1 MESQSERP
9 VLSDMCK
16 AKNKKCRS
24 ERRPRRKRRSIISA
38 LLLAVLMA
46 GCAAAT
52 APCETQTPE
61 LPPQA
66 EAAMDSEGIGEIQKR
81 LLDIAFDNE
90 YECSAAEIVNWE
102 AIRKFQEE
110 NPQYYPTV
118 SEEGIVSE
126 EIGEIQKRLMNW
138 DK

>member
-1 MESQSERP
+1 M
-9 VLSDMCK
+9 
-16 AKNKKCRS
+16 
-24 ERRPRRKRRSIISA
+24 KRISIISA

-52 APCETQTPE
+52 APCDAQTPE

-66 EAAMDSEGIGEIQKR
+66 EVAMDSEGIGEIQKR

-90 YECSAAEIVNWE
+90 YDCSAAEIVNWE

-118 SEEGIVSE
+118 SEEGIISE
-126 EIGEIQKRLMNW
+126 ETGELQGRLLNW

>member
-1 MESQSERP
+1 M
-9 VLSDMCK
+9 
-16 AKNKKCRS
+16 
-24 ERRPRRKRRSIISA
+24 KRISIISA

-66 EAAMDSEGIGEIQKR
+66 EAAMESGSIGEIQER

-90 YECSAAEIVNWE
+90 YDCSAAEIVNWE

-118 SEEGIVSE
+118 SEEPEEGIVSE
-126 EIGEIQKRLMNW
+126 ETGELQERLLNW

>member
-1 MESQSERP
+1 M
-9 VLSDMCK
+9 
-16 AKNKKCRS
+16 
-24 ERRPRRKRRSIISA
+24 KRISIISA
-38 LLLAVLMA
+38 LLLAMLIA
-46 GCAAAT
+46 GHAAAT

-66 EAAMDSEGIGEIQKR
+66 EAAMKSGSIGEIQKR

-90 YECSAAEIVNWE
+90 YDCSAAEIVNWE

-110 NPQYYPTV
+110 NPQHYPTV
-118 SEEGIVSE
+118 SEEPEEGIISE
-126 EIGEIQKRLMNW
+126 EIWEIQKRLMDW

>member
-1 MESQSERP
+1 M
-9 VLSDMCK
+9 
-16 AKNKKCRS
+16 
-24 ERRPRRKRRSIISA
+24 RRISIISA

-66 EAAMDSEGIGEIQKR
+66 EAAMESGSIGEIQER

-90 YECSAAEIVNWE
+90 YDCSAAEIVNWE

-110 NPQYYPTV
+110 NPQYYPNV
-118 SEEGIVSE
+118 SGELEKGITSE
-126 EIGEIQKRLMNW
+126 EIGEIQERLLNW

>member
-1 MESQSERP
+1 M
-9 VLSDMCK
+9 
-16 AKNKKCRS
+16 
-24 ERRPRRKRRSIISA
+24 RRISIISA

-46 GCAAAT
+46 GHAAAT

-66 EAAMDSEGIGEIQKR
+66 EAAMESGSIGEIQER

-126 EIGEIQKRLMNW
+126 EIGEIQKRLMDW

>member
-1 MESQSERP
+1 M
-9 VLSDMCK
+9 
-16 AKNKKCRS
+16 
-24 ERRPRRKRRSIISA
+24 KRISIISA

-46 GCAAAT
+46 GHAAAT

-61 LPPQA
+61 LLPQA
-66 EAAMDSEGIGEIQKR
+66 EAAMDSEGIGEIQER

>member
-1 MESQSERP
+1 M
-9 VLSDMCK
+9 
-16 AKNKKCRS
+16 
-24 ERRPRRKRRSIISA
+24 KRISIISA

-66 EAAMDSEGIGEIQKR
+66 EAAMDSEGIGEIQER

-90 YECSAAEIVNWE
+90 YECSAAEIVNRE

>member
-1 MESQSERP
+1 M
-9 VLSDMCK
+9 
-16 AKNKKCRS
+16 
-24 ERRPRRKRRSIISA
+24 KRISIISA

-46 GCAAAT
+46 GHAAAA

-66 EAAMDSEGIGEIQKR
+66 EAAMESGSIGEIQER

-90 YECSAAEIVNWE
+90 YDCSAAEIVNWE

-110 NPQYYPTV
+110 NTQYYPTV
-118 SEEGIVSE
+118 SEEGIISE
-126 EIGEIQKRLMNW
+126 ETGELQERLLNW

>member
-1 MESQSERP
+1 M
-9 VLSDMCK
+9 
-16 AKNKKCRS
+16 
-24 ERRPRRKRRSIISA
+24 RRISIISA

-46 GCAAAT
+46 GHAAAA

-66 EAAMDSEGIGEIQKR
+66 EAAMESGSIGEIQER
-81 LLDIAFDNE
+81 LLDIAFDDE

>member
-1 MESQSERP
+1 M
-9 VLSDMCK
+9 
-16 AKNKKCRS
+16 
-24 ERRPRRKRRSIISA
+24 RRISIISA

-46 GCAAAT
+46 GHAAAA
-52 APCETQTPE
+52 APCDAQTPE

-66 EAAMDSEGIGEIQKR
+66 EAAMESGSIGEIQER
-81 LLDIAFDNE
+81 LLDIAFDDE

-110 NPQYYPTV
+110 NPRYYPTV
-118 SEEGIVSE
+118 SEEPEEGIISE
-126 EIGEIQKRLMNW
+126 EIWEIQKRLMDW

>member
-1 MESQSERP
+1 M
-9 VLSDMCK
+9 
-16 AKNKKCRS
+16 
-24 ERRPRRKRRSIISA
+24 KRISIISA

-66 EAAMDSEGIGEIQKR
+66 EAAMESGSIGEIQER

-90 YECSAAEIVNWE
+90 YDCSAAEIVNWE

-118 SEEGIVSE
+118 SEEGIISE
-126 EIGEIQKRLMNW
+126 ETGELQERLLNW

>member
-1 MESQSERP
+1 M
-9 VLSDMCK
+9 
-16 AKNKKCRS
+16 
-24 ERRPRRKRRSIISA
+24 KRISIISA

-102 AIRKFQEE
+102 AIRKFQEV

>member
-1 MESQSERP
+1 M
-9 VLSDMCK
+9 
-16 AKNKKCRS
+16 
-24 ERRPRRKRRSIISA
+24 KRISIISA

-102 AIRKFQEE
+102 AIRKIQEE

>member
-1 MESQSERP
+1 M
-9 VLSDMCK
+9 
-16 AKNKKCRS
+16 
-24 ERRPRRKRRSIISA
+24 KRISIISA
-38 LLLAVLMA
+38 LLLAALMA
-46 GCAAAT
+46 GCAAA
-52 APCETQTPE
+52 AVPCDVQTPE

-66 EAAMDSEGIGEIQKR
+66 EAAMDSEGIGEIQER

-90 YECSAAEIVNWE
+90 YDCSAAEIVNWE

-118 SEEGIVSE
+118 SEEGIISE
-126 EIGEIQKRLMNW
+126 ETGELQERLLNW

>member
-1 MESQSERP
+1 M
-9 VLSDMCK
+9 
-16 AKNKKCRS
+16 
-24 ERRPRRKRRSIISA
+24 KRISIISA

-46 GCAAAT
+46 GHAAAT

-66 EAAMDSEGIGEIQKR
+66 EAAMESGSIGEIQER

-90 YECSAAEIVNWE
+90 YDCSAAEIVNWE

-118 SEEGIVSE
+118 SEEGIISE
-126 EIGEIQKRLMNW
+126 ETGKLQERLLNW

>member
-1 MESQSERP
+1 M
-9 VLSDMCK
+9 
-16 AKNKKCRS
+16 
-24 ERRPRRKRRSIISA
+24 RRISIISA
-38 LLLAVLMA
+38 LLLDMLIA
-46 GCAAAT
+46 GHAAAT

-66 EAAMDSEGIGEIQKR
+66 EAAMDSEGIGEIQER

-90 YECSAAEIVNWE
+90 YDCSAAEIVNWE

-118 SEEGIVSE
+118 SEEGIISE
-126 EIGEIQKRLMNW
+126 ETGELQERLLNW

>member
-1 MESQSERP
+1 M
-9 VLSDMCK
+9 
-16 AKNKKCRS
+16 
-24 ERRPRRKRRSIISA
+24 KRISIISA

-46 GCAAAT
+46 GCAAAA
-52 APCETQTPE
+52 APCDAQTPE

-66 EAAMDSEGIGEIQKR
+66 EAAMESGSIGEIQER
-81 LLDIAFDNE
+81 LLDIAFDDE

-126 EIGEIQKRLMNW
+126 EIGEIQKRLMDW

>member
-1 MESQSERP
+1 M
-9 VLSDMCK
+9 
-16 AKNKKCRS
+16 
-24 ERRPRRKRRSIISA
+24 KRISIISA

-46 GCAAAT
+46 GHAAAT

-66 EAAMDSEGIGEIQKR
+66 EAAMESGSIGEIQER

-126 EIGEIQKRLMNW
+126 EIGEIQKRLMDW

>member
-1 MESQSERP
+1 M
-9 VLSDMCK
+9 
-16 AKNKKCRS
+16 
-24 ERRPRRKRRSIISA
+24 KRISIISA

-46 GCAAAT
+46 GCAAA
-52 APCETQTPE
+52 APCDAQTPE

-66 EAAMDSEGIGEIQKR
+66 EAAMDSKGIGEIQER

-90 YECSAAEIVNWE
+90 YDCSAAEIVNWE
-102 AIRKFQEE
+102 AIRKFREE

-118 SEEGIVSE
+118 SEEGIISE

>member
-1 MESQSERP
+1 M
-9 VLSDMCK
+9 
-16 AKNKKCRS
+16 
-24 ERRPRRKRRSIISA
+24 KRISIISA

-66 EAAMDSEGIGEIQKR
+66 EAAMESGSIGEIQER

-90 YECSAAEIVNWE
+90 YDCSAAEIVNRE

-126 EIGEIQKRLMNW
+126 ETGEIQKRLMDW

>member
-1 MESQSERP
+1 M
-9 VLSDMCK
+9 
-16 AKNKKCRS
+16 
-24 ERRPRRKRRSIISA
+24 KRISIISA

-46 GCAAAT
+46 GHAAAT

-66 EAAMDSEGIGEIQKR
+66 EAAMDSEGIGEIQER
-81 LLDIAFDNE
+81 LLDIAFDDE

-110 NPQYYPTV
+110 NPQYYPNV
-118 SEEGIVSE
+118 SGELEKGIISE
-126 EIGEIQKRLMNW
+126 EIGEIQKRLMDW

>member
-1 MESQSERP
+1 M
-9 VLSDMCK
+9 
-16 AKNKKCRS
+16 
-24 ERRPRRKRRSIISA
+24 KRISIISA
-38 LLLAVLMA
+38 LLLAVLIA
-46 GCAAAT
+46 GHAAAT

-66 EAAMDSEGIGEIQKR
+66 EAAMESGSIGEIQER

-90 YECSAAEIVNWE
+90 YDCSAAEIVNWE

-118 SEEGIVSE
+118 SEEPEEGIISE
-126 EIGEIQKRLMNW
+126 EIWEIQKRLMDW

>member
-1 MESQSERP
+1 M
-9 VLSDMCK
+9 
-16 AKNKKCRS
+16 
-24 ERRPRRKRRSIISA
+24 RRISIISA

-66 EAAMDSEGIGEIQKR
+66 EAAMESGSIGEIQER

-90 YECSAAEIVNWE
+90 YDCSAAEIVNQE

-110 NPQYYPTV
+110 NPQYYPNV
-118 SEEGIVSE
+118 SGEPEEGIISE
-126 EIGEIQKRLMNW
+126 EIGEIQKRLMDW

>member
-1 MESQSERP
+1 M
-9 VLSDMCK
+9 
-16 AKNKKCRS
+16 
-24 ERRPRRKRRSIISA
+24 KRISIISA

-52 APCETQTPE
+52 APWETQTPE

-66 EAAMDSEGIGEIQKR
+66 EAAMDSVGIGEIQKR

-90 YECSAAEIVNWE
+90 YECSAAEIVIWE

>member
-1 MESQSERP
+1 M
-9 VLSDMCK
+9 
-16 AKNKKCRS
+16 
-24 ERRPRRKRRSIISA
+24 KRISIVSA

-61 LPPQA
+61 LLPQT
-66 EAAMDSEGIGEIQKR
+66 EAATDSEGIGEIQKR

-90 YECSAAEIVNWE
+90 YDCSAAEIVNRE

-118 SEEGIVSE
+118 SGEPEEGIVSE
-126 EIGEIQKRLMNW
+126 EIGEIQKRLMDW

>member
-1 MESQSERP
+1 M
-9 VLSDMCK
+9 
-16 AKNKKCRS
+16 
-24 ERRPRRKRRSIISA
+24 KRISIISA

-46 GCAAAT
+46 GCAAAA

-66 EAAMDSEGIGEIQKR
+66 EVAMGSEGIGEIQKR

-90 YECSAAEIVNWE
+90 YDCSAAEIVNWE
-102 AIRKFQEE
+102 AIRKFREE

-118 SEEGIVSE
+118 SEEGIISE
-126 EIGEIQKRLMNW
+126 ETGELQERLLNW

>member
-1 MESQSERP
+1 M
-9 VLSDMCK
+9 
-16 AKNKKCRS
+16 
-24 ERRPRRKRRSIISA
+24 KRISIISA

-66 EAAMDSEGIGEIQKR
+66 EVAMDSEGIGEIQER
-81 LLDIAFDNE
+81 LLDIAFDDE
-90 YECSAAEIVNWE
+90 YDCSAAEIVNRE

-118 SEEGIVSE
+118 SEEGIISE
-126 EIGEIQKRLMNW
+126 ETGEIQKRLMDW

>member
-1 MESQSERP
+1 M
-9 VLSDMCK
+9 
-16 AKNKKCRS
+16 
-24 ERRPRRKRRSIISA
+24 RRISIISA

-46 GCAAAT
+46 GHAAAT

-66 EAAMDSEGIGEIQKR
+66 ETAMDSEGIGEIQER
-81 LLDIAFDNE
+81 LLDIAFDDYE

>member
-1 MESQSERP
+1 M
-9 VLSDMCK
+9 
-16 AKNKKCRS
+16 
-24 ERRPRRKRRSIISA
+24 KRISIISA

-46 GCAAAT
+46 GHAAAA

-66 EAAMDSEGIGEIQKR
+66 EAAMESGSIGEIQER
-81 LLDIAFDNE
+81 LLDIAFDDE

-118 SEEGIVSE
+118 SEEGIISE
-126 EIGEIQKRLMNW
+126 ETGELQERLLNW

>member
-1 MESQSERP
+1 M
-9 VLSDMCK
+9 
-16 AKNKKCRS
+16 
-24 ERRPRRKRRSIISA
+24 KRISIISA

-46 GCAAAT
+46 GCAAAA

-118 SEEGIVSE
+118 SEEGIISE
-126 EIGEIQKRLMNW
+126 ETGELQERLLNW